1 MIDKKALTAR
11 EFVRKRFQAVGPGS
25 QTEPGDTT
33 NFHRHIRKLCESH
46 GAGPKTWNGHQ
57 LLLISGL
64 EPNLTAAVTWMLI
77 HLLDGDGHLS
87 TSVRNEADS
96 FVEKSDGEID
106 LCRVSDECPLLQA
119 TYHRERVHSG
129 AWHIRSDP
137 WRLHHFDRV
146 VWDEDSEVFGP
157 RRFLYARRRVDD
169 GSARKLRAFGVV
181 ESLCPERFL
190 AVHVAVAFVVRLL
203 VGFEVTPVKR
213 PHIVP
218 RGCKNDVGLAT
229 LTSDTEIL
237 VKRRENGFTSS
248 PNRSDNYSNRRIH
261 DMSPPPMPTPEQL
274 AQLTTEWVEPVD
286 EVQIPQGI
294 AYGLFDTICRGT
306 GLQGSYWYMLPD
318 DYGHPINTTTTY
330 PFLFWL
336 HGAMRRASEGFE
348 AARLY
353 KEAMRAGRMTQTIFI
368 MPQALPVGWYINSLD
383 RKYPIEDVL
392 MNDLL
397 PHVDATFRTN
407 GKRGVEGFSMGGYG
421 ALHLAFKFPEQF
433 EGVSAIGPAVL
444 RSLAEEPRERVW
456 DTFQGDQ
463 RYYDLNHPINL
474 LEEKFQAIHFAPLH
488 IRLLVG
494 SDDTRL
500 VEAVKSLADSLQR
513 CGILHRN
520 IGVPNIGH
528 DYVAV
533 MEATQPGMYTFWDEC
548 LKPQTAEEAVIS
560 V

>member
-46 GAGPKTWNGHQ
+46 GTGPKTWNGHQ

-119 TYHRERVHSG
+119 TWYEVLRFYGTFTLGRHVRDKGDAVIASGYTLERGTFVLT
-129 AWHIRSDP
+129 P

-157 RRFLYARRRVDD
+157 RRFLYARGRVDD
-169 GSARKLRAFGVV
+169 GRHCLRT
-181 ESLCPERFL
+181 
-190 AVHVAVAFVVRLL
+190 VRYHLSWNRTSGELL
-203 VGFEVTPVKR
+203 
-213 PHIVP
+213 
-218 RGCKNDVGLAT
+218 
-229 LTSDTEIL
+229 
-237 VKRRENGFTSS
+237 
-248 PNRSDNYSNRRIH
+248 
-261 DMSPPPMPTPEQL
+261 
-274 AQLTTEWVEPVD
+274 
-286 EVQIPQGI
+286 
-294 AYGLFDTICRGT
+294 
-306 GLQGSYWYMLPD
+306 
-318 DYGHPINTTTTY
+318 
-330 PFLFWL
+330 
-336 HGAMRRASEGFE
+336 
-348 AARLY
+348 
-353 KEAMRAGRMTQTIFI
+353 
-368 MPQALPVGWYINSLD
+368 
-383 RKYPIEDVL
+383 DVL

-474 LEEKFQAIHFAPLH
+474 LEEKSQAIHFAPLH

-533 MEATQPGMYTFWDEC
+533 MEATQPGIYTFWDEC
-548 LKPQTAEEAVIS
+548 LKP
-560 V
+560 

>member
-46 GAGPKTWNGHQ
+46 GTGPKTWNGHQ

-119 TYHRERVHSG
+119 TWYEVLRFYGTFTLGRHVRDKGDAVIASGYTLERGTFVLT
-129 AWHIRSDP
+129 P

-157 RRFLYARRRVDD
+157 RRFLYARGRVDD
-169 GSARKLRAFGVV
+169 GSARKLRAFGVF

-190 AVHVAVAFVVRLL
+190 AVHVAMAFVVRLL

-218 RGCKNDVGLAT
+218 RGCKNDAGDTRFRKVGISECT
-229 LTSDTEIL
+229 
-237 VKRRENGFTSS
+237 
-248 PNRSDNYSNRRIH
+248 
-261 DMSPPPMPTPEQL
+261 
-274 AQLTTEWVEPVD
+274 EPVD

-330 PFLFWL
+330 PVLFWL
-336 HGAMRRASEGFE
+336 HGGMRRASKGLE

-353 KEAMRAGRMTQTIFI
+353 KEAMRAGRMTQTILI

-474 LEEKFQAIHFAPLH
+474 LEEKSQAIHFAPLH

-533 MEATQPGMYTFWDEC
+533 MEATQPGIYTFWDEC
-548 LKPQTAEEAVIS
+548 LKP
-560 V
+560 